1 MNQIQLQHCYMFV
14 HRKFSNTDEKL
25 SEMKS
30 IPYQEDIGSWMYSE
44 QFSRP
49 HIVLSVEALVR

>member
-1 MNQIQLQHCYMFV
+1 MFI